1 MNLKKTIQYSLLSF
15 RHLSCLNNCLAQ
27 GIIFK
32 RPNVETKGPFAYE
45 KLKPHLRS
53 RNLKPDSGVFRSEIQ
68 SILSVGRLAFRKFHL
83 LFCIDW
89 YTELQQFFFL
99 PL

>member
-1 MNLKKTIQYSLLSF
+1 MNLKITIQYSLLSF

-53 RNLKPDSGVFRSEIQ
+53 RNLKPDSGVFLSEIQ
-68 SILSVGRLAFRKFHL
+68 GTLSVGRLAFRKFHL
-83 LFCIDW
+83 LFCID
-89 YTELQQFFFL
+89 LVH
-99 PL
+99 